1 MAPLDKLHLHG
12 MVFFGHHGQ
21 RDEEASL
28 GQRFEV
34 DLDLTA
40 DLEVPGRSDQLADT
54 VDYVGVYHAVKA
66 VVEGPRRR
74 LLEALATDISDRVLA
89 FPGVD
94 AVMVRIR
101 KPSAPLP
108 GAVDY
113 AGVEITRSRT

>member
-1 MAPLDKLHLHG
+1 

-28 GQRFEV
+28 GQRFVV

-40 DLEVPGRSDQLADT
+40 DLSVPGRSDHLADT
-54 VDYVGVYHAVKA
+54 VDYVGVYLAVKA

-74 LLEALATDISDRVLA
+74 LLEALATDIADRTLTFA
-89 FPGVD
+89 GVM
-94 AVMVRIR
+94 AVVVRIR

-113 AGVEITRSRT
+113 AGVEIARSRGVQGG